1 MKNYKKIITAGL
13 LILGLAAGPAFADES
28 QFDKFGGWKG
38 LKGTK
43 TGAFHV
49 EELNGRWW
57 IITPAG
63 HVFWST
69 GVYSVRFSG
78 IPDNETGKR
87 PYQEAC
93 KEKYGSVSEWAR
105 VTRWRLKE
113 WGFNTVG
120 DWSSQEIYREPGFAY
135 VIGIDLPK
143 SAYNIIPEGYYG
155 YFPDV
160 FSKEFQDSVTA
171 QIEQRFQQ
179 QPFLIDDP
187 WLLGYFLADEPAWY
201 GSKQRRGAL
210 TDDYIRLDADKAG
223 KQKWVE
229 FAKLL
234 YKDVRDLNSA
244 WDLNIRNFDELLDV
258 KEIPDTERAKED
270 KLKFLKAVA
279 LQFSKV
285 LFETLRAH
293 DQHHMILG
301 TRPARQYPEIMEAVG
316 EYTDV
321 FGISAYGLNEGYQI
335 SKNYEESVSGMYNLS
350 KKPILLGFLLTAKD
364 SGLPYGAVN
373 TQRDRGI
380 SYWRYLGKI
389 AADPRVVGVHWFQYF
404 DPPEKCYDAMA
415 ANWGLVNGRDEPY
428 TDAVQL
434 IQQANRMVYAYAL
447 GLADFV
453 PEFDGLFGLIK
464 KAAPQA
470 EQGPQKLINIPVRN
484 NGFENKSAG
493 WKLQTWKGNSR
504 GAVDADMT
512 HDGKYALRLTG
523 GDGAGWDSVG
533 VAVQDNPGIVLKPQY
548 DYVLSGWV
556 KTTDV
561 PDFAFIRIKTT
572 GEDGKETVYE
582 TEKAYG
588 SGDWKKYE
596 VKFSPRDAQTVS
608 YLAAQLVGKGTAW
621 FDDIR
626 LEVLAPEQTDP
637 RDFVAEEIKPAT
649 PVYQTVAVP
658 LPDSGFEQGGQ
669 GWQFQT
675 WKGRPAVGVDS
686 GAAHTG
692 KKSVKIKGAAEGWD
706 SNGVAAL
713 PSPQVN
719 FKAGKK
725 YLLKGWMKASDV
737 GHFAVIKIKIKY
749 NDGKTGYVE
758 TESVNGTRDWTE
770 FFKEFEVK
778 GGGSVDYI
786 ACQLVGSGTAWFDD
800 ISLEEVAGP

>member
-1 MKNYKKIITAGL
+1 MIKKYFRMTVAGL
-13 LILGLAAGPAFADES
+13 MLAGFLSCSAFAEES

-49 EELNGRWW
+49 EQVNGRWW

-78 IPDNETGKR
+78 ISDTETGKR
-87 PYQEAC
+87 PYQEASQG
-93 KEKYGSVSEWAR
+93 KYGSVNEWAR
-105 VTRWRLKE
+105 VTRLRLRD

-143 SAYNIIPEGYYG
+143 TAYNIIPEGYYG

-171 QIEQRFQQ
+171 QIAERFRQ
-179 QPFLIDDP
+179 QPFLLDDP

-210 TDDYIRLDADKAG
+210 VDDYIRLDADKAG
-223 KQKWVE
+223 KQQWVA

-234 YKDVRDLNSA
+234 FKDAQELNSA
-244 WDLNIRNFDELLDV
+244 WNLNVKSFDELLTV
-258 KEIPDTERAKED
+258 KEIPDTERVKAD
-270 KLKFLKAVA
+270 KLKFLKAIA

-293 DQHHMILG
+293 DTHHMILG
-301 TRPARQYPEIMEAVG
+301 TRPARQYPEIIEAVG

-321 FGISAYGLNEGYQI
+321 FGISAYGLNDGYQV
-335 SKNYEESVSGMYNLS
+335 SKDYENSVSEMYSRS
-350 KKPILLGFLLTAKD
+350 KKPLLLGFLLTAKD

-389 AADPRVVGVHWFQYF
+389 ASDPRVVGVHWFQYF

-415 ANWGLVNGRDEPY
+415 ANWGLVDGKDDPY
-428 TDAVQL
+428 EDAVQL
-434 IQQANRMVYAYAL
+434 IKRANKMVYAYAL

-464 KAAPQA
+464 KEPPQA
-470 EQGPQKLINIPVRN
+470 EQGPQKLINIPIRN
-484 NGFENKSAG
+484 NGFENKTAG
-493 WKLQTWKGNSR
+493 WKLQTWKGDSR
-504 GAVDADMT
+504 GAVDGDVT
-512 HDGKYALRLTG
+512 HEGKYALRITG
-523 GDGAGWDSVG
+523 GGEGWDSVG
-533 VAVQDNPGIVLKPQY
+533 VAVQTSPGILLKPEY
-548 DYVLSGWV
+548 DYLLSGWV
-556 KTTDV
+556 KTKDV

-572 GEDGKETVYE
+572 GKAGKDAVYE

-588 SGDWKKYE
+588 SGDWKKFE
-596 VKFSPRDAQTVS
+596 VKFSPRESQEVA

-621 FDDIR
+621 FDDVR
-626 LEVLAPEQTDP
+626 LEVMASEQTDP
-637 RDFVAEEIKPAT
+637 KDFVVEEIQPAV
-649 PVYQTVAVP
+649 PVYQTAALP
-658 LPDSGFEQGGQ
+658 LSDSGFEQGGQ

-675 WKGRPAVGVDS
+675 WKGRPAVGVD
-686 GAAHTG
+686 GGTARTG
-692 KKSVKIKGAAEGWD
+692 KKSVKIKGAGEGWD
-706 SNGVAAL
+706 SNGVAVL
-713 PSPQVN
+713 PSPPVTFQP
-719 FKAGKK
+719 GKK
-725 YLLKGWMKASDV
+725 YLLKGWMKAADV
-737 GHFAVIKIKIKY
+737 GNFAVIKIKVKY
-749 NDGKTGYVE
+749 DDGQTGYFE
-758 TESVNGTRDWTE
+758 TASVSGTKDWTE

-778 GGGSVDYI
+778 TGAAGDYL
-786 ACQLVGSGTAWFDD
+786 ACQLVGSGTVWFDD
-800 ISLEEVAGP
+800 ISLEEIAAH